1 VFEEEF
7 DSLGRFDAIQEDKHL
22 ISGGSVTY
30 LFQSPGDSDVVSFLS
45 ISGDENPEGF
55 LLDVG
60 LFGFE
65 ATLEEGDE
73 LGMPDGLQTAEMR
86 RSEQVG
92 MLRDEF
98 VDGFREDGAGI
109 ADELFEQFRLRFDG
123 FGFEL
128 LEERGL
134 SGREAGGD
142 QTIGGDG

>member
-1 VFEEEF
+1 MFEEEF
-7 DSLGRFDAIQEDKHL
+7 DSLGRFGAIQQDKHL
-22 ISGGSVTY
+22 ISGGSVAY
-30 LFQSPGDSDVVSFLS
+30 LFESPGDGDIIRFLS
-45 ISGDENPEGF
+45 ISGDEDPEGF

-60 LFGFE
+60 FFGFE
-65 ATLEEGDE
+65 AAFEEGDE

-86 RSEQVG
+86 RSEKVG

-134 SGREAGGD
+134 CGREAGGD
-142 QTIGGDG
+142 QAIGGDG